1 VPLPHSLRAL
11 GSPNFRIYYTGQAV
25 SMIGSWVQSL
35 ALMWLAYR
43 LSGSTWFTGL
53 VGFLNSA
60 PYLFLSPFAGV
71 LGDRLDRRRILVTVL
86 ALLFVQSTAL
96 AVLSGL
102 GALTMAQLAALA
114 LFAGVAN
121 SFETPTRQSFFVQL
135 LDDRDDLPNAI
146 ALNSVLMNGAR
157 LVGPS
162 IGGLVIAAWGETACF
177 AINAASY
184 LFVIAALGR
193 TRTVRAVPA
202 RAPTH
207 PLADLA
213 DGWRYAMGFLPIRRM
228 LLLLATVSMTVG
240 PYASLMPAIAV
251 KTFGEGAQLVGLFI
265 GAVGL
270 GAVIAAVSLAR
281 RPSVRG
287 LVKWIGASSI
297 AAGLGAAGF
306 CFSRSI
312 PLSAL
317 LMAIAGF
324 GIFMTA
330 ASCNTIVQS
339 VVPEDKRGRVMSYYT
354 MFFIGSLPIGHLA
367 AGALAERIGAPYT
380 FLAGGIACALAGS
393 LFAAGLPSLRSHL
406 RPVYVER
413 GIIPSTEGPPQ

>member
-1 VPLPHSLRAL
+1 MPIPHSLRAL
-11 GSPNFRIYYTGQAV
+11 ASPNFRLYYAGQAV
-25 SMIGSWVQSL
+25 SMIGTWVQSL
-35 ALMWLAYR
+35 ALMWLAYG

-60 PYLFLSPFAGV
+60 PYLVLSPFAGV
-71 LGDRLDRRRILVTVL
+71 LGDRLDRRRILITVITLLFLQSL
-86 ALLFVQSTAL
+86 ALAI
-96 AVLSGL
+96 LSGF
-102 GALTMAQLAALA
+102 GVLTMMQLAGLA
-114 LFAGVAN
+114 LFAGIAN

-135 LDDRDDLPNAI
+135 LDNRDDLPNAI

-177 AINAASY
+177 GINAVSY
-184 LFVIAALGR
+184 LAVIAALR
-193 TRTVRAVPA
+193 RVRAVRPAPA

-213 DGWRYAMGFLPIRRM
+213 DGWRYAMGYLPIRRM
-228 LLLLATVSMTVG
+228 LLLLATVSVTIG
-240 PYASLMPAIAV
+240 PYSSLMPAIAV

-270 GAVIAAVSLAR
+270 GAVIAAVILAR

-287 LVKWIGASSI
+287 LAKWIGVSAI
-297 AAGLGAAGF
+297 AAGVGTSAF
-306 CFSRSI
+306 SFSRSV
-312 PLSAL
+312 PLSAV

-324 GIFMTA
+324 GMFMTA

-354 MFFIGSLPIGHLA
+354 MFFIGSLPLGHLA
-367 AGALAERIGAPYT
+367 AGAIAERIGAPLT
-380 FLAGGIACALAGS
+380 FLAGGVACALAGT
-393 LFAAGLPSLRSHL
+393 LFTAGLKSLRDHL

-413 GIIPSTEGPPQ
+413 GIIPPTGEPPQ

>member
-1 VPLPHSLRAL
+1 MPLPHSLRAL
-11 GSPNFRIYYTGQAV
+11 ASPNFRLYYAGQAV
-25 SMIGSWVQSL
+25 SMIGTWVQSL
-35 ALMWLAYR
+35 ALMWLAYG

-60 PYLFLSPFAGV
+60 PYLVLSPFAGV
-71 LGDRLDRRRILVTVL
+71 LGDRLDRRRILITVVTLLFLQSL
-86 ALLFVQSTAL
+86 ALAI
-96 AVLSGL
+96 LSGF
-102 GALTMAQLAALA
+102 GVLTMAQLAGLA
-114 LFAGVAN
+114 LFAGIAN

-135 LDDRDDLPNAI
+135 LDNRDDLPNAI

-177 AINAASY
+177 GINAVSY
-184 LFVIAALGR
+184 LAVIAALR
-193 TRTVRAVPA
+193 RVRAVRPA
-202 RAPTH
+202 PPRAPTH

-228 LLLLATVSMTVG
+228 LLLLATVSITIG
-240 PYASLMPAIAV
+240 PYSSLMPAIAV

-270 GAVIAAVSLAR
+270 GAVIAAVILAR

-287 LVKWIGASSI
+287 LGKWIGVSAI
-297 AAGLGAAGF
+297 AAGVGASAF
-306 CFSRSI
+306 CFSRSV
-312 PLSAL
+312 PLSAV

-324 GIFMTA
+324 GMFMTA

-354 MFFIGSLPIGHLA
+354 MFFIGSLPLGHLA
-367 AGALAERIGAPYT
+367 AGAIAERIGAPLT
-380 FLAGGIACALAGS
+380 FLAGGVACALAGT
-393 LFAAGLPSLRSHL
+393 LFTAGLESFRDRL

-413 GIIPSTEGPPQ
+413 GIIPSTGEPPQ

>member
-11 GSPNFRIYYTGQAV
+11 GSSNFRIYYAGQAV

-71 LGDRLDRRRILVTVL
+71 LGDRLDRRHILMTVL
-86 ALLFVQSTAL
+86 ALLSLQSTAL
-96 AVLSGL
+96 AILSGL
-102 GALTMAQLAALA
+102 GVLTMAQLAALA

-177 AINAASY
+177 AINAATY
-184 LFVIAALGR
+184 LVVLAALR
-193 TRTVRAVPA
+193 QARAVRPAPA
-202 RAPTH
+202 RAPSH

-367 AGALAERIGAPYT
+367 AGALAERIGAPFT

>member
-1 VPLPHSLRAL
+1 VPLPRSLRAL
-11 GSPNFRIYYTGQAV
+11 GSPNFRRYFAGQAV
-25 SMIGSWVQSL
+25 SMVGTWVQSL

-60 PYLFLSPFAGV
+60 PYLVLSPFAGV
-71 LGDRLDRRRILVTVL
+71 LGDRMDRRRILFAVL
-86 ALLFVQSTAL
+86 ALLCIQSLTL

-102 GALTMAQLAALA
+102 GLITMAQLAALA

-146 ALNSVLMNGAR
+146 ALNSILMNGAR

-162 IGGLVIAAWGETACF
+162 IGGFIVAAWGETACF
-177 AINAASY
+177 AINAASF
-184 LFVIAALGR
+184 LAVLAALAR
-193 TRTVRAVPA
+193 IRPVRAAPA
-202 RAPTH
+202 RKATR

-213 DGWRYAMGFLPIRRM
+213 DGWRYAMGFPPIRSM
-228 LLLLATVSMTVG
+228 LILLATVSFSVG
-240 PYASLMPAIAV
+240 PYSTLMPAIAV
-251 KTFGEGAQLVGLFI
+251 RTFESGAQLVGLFI

-270 GAVIAAVSLAR
+270 GAVISAVSLAR

-287 LVKWIGASSI
+287 LAKWIPIATI
-297 AAGLGAAGF
+297 AAGMGTVGF
-306 CFSRSI
+306 CFSRSV
-312 PLSAL
+312 PLSVFFMAL
-317 LMAIAGF
+317 TGF

-330 ASCNTIVQS
+330 ASCNTILQS
-339 VVPEDKRGRVMSYYT
+339 IVEDEKRGRVMAYYT
-354 MFFIGSLPIGHLA
+354 MFFIGSLPLGHLA

-380 FLAGGIACALAGS
+380 FLAGGIVCALAGAV
-393 LFAAGLPSLRSHL
+393 FALRLASFRHHL
-406 RPVYVER
+406 RPLYIER
-413 GIIPSTEGPPQ
+413 GIIPHTGEPPQ